1 MAFALA
7 EGQMTIEMEIKIEIT
22 IELDGYS
29 ARFWVHDELAVL
41 PPPLLLP
48 PQSSSISTSM
58 SIELNVNVDVNRA
71 RRLLGDGMG
80 RG

>member
-41 PPPLLLP
+41 PPPFFFRLNRAQSP
-48 PQSSSISTSM
+48 PQCPSSSMSMSM
-58 SIELNVNVDVNRA
+58 SIEL
-71 RRLLGDGMG
+71 GGS
-80 RG
+80 